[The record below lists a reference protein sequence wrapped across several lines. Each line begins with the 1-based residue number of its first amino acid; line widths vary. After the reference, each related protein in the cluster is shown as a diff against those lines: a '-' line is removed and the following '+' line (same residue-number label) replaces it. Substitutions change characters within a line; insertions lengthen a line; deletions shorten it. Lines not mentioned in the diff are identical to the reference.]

1 MTYRYLGGV
10 NDFERYII
18 QTYGLQGA
26 TEERGATMATSLIGS
41 RAAAKK
47 QVEDLEASLAQLV
60 SGLDQAKARLKSLVP
75 DEPLGQGTVVR
86 FKKYNRRYTYAAIRV
101 GSEWYLSQN
110 PTRPQD
116 RKAPK
121 YWSELLE
128 FIGDRN
134 WDTIEV
140 LS

>member
-1 MTYRYLGGV
+1 
-10 NDFERYII
+10 
-18 QTYGLQGA
+18 
-26 TEERGATMATSLIGS
+26 MATSLIES

-47 QVEDLEASLAQLV
+47 QVEDLGASLAWLAAE
-60 SGLDQAKARLKSLVP
+60 LDAAKSRLKNLTP
-75 DEPLGQGTVVR
+75 EEPLGQGTVVR

>member
-1 MTYRYLGGV
+1 MYRGPVG
-10 NDFERYII
+10 D
-18 QTYGLQGA
+18 
-26 TEERGATMATSLIGS
+26 ERGFVWYMENFGSERADQQRGADMATSLIES

-47 QVEDLEASLAQLV
+47 QVEDLGASLAWLAAE
-60 SGLDQAKARLKSLVP
+60 LDAAKSRLKNLTP
-75 DEPLGQGTVVR
+75 EEPLGQGTVVR